1 MKKVTFLTCVLALC
15 TSTMFAQTLEVT
27 TADMDPVAAGGL
39 VYVIEHAESGSV
51 IEFNFDGEVLDY
63 GEGTGIA
70 IKGKTL
76 TFNGINKKNGK
87 RVTIKGLESLFTV
100 GEASVISLNDL
111 IIDGFKNIAI
121 RLSGNSTLNAN
132 NCQFS
137 NNYEPLSS
145 KVNNG
150 GVIRVS
156 GSNAFLKNSL
166 FLKNRCGASYGGGA
180 VCAYGDSELR
190 VENCSF
196 VENEGAAGGA
206 IGVNA
211 TAKNPSP
218 RVYIANSTFA
228 NNIADDRG
236 GAIYMQTATTVDVFS
251 PVIVNCT
258 FVGNLGSNG
267 GALCVWSRSAT
278 TMKPTFVNNLFAEN
292 YSNTWMDDESRFDIV
307 AFYMAGQV
315 DANNQP
321 LPQTVLPVCKNNL
334 YVAASDG
341 FFADGSNKAVNFDSD
356 VIFAATEQNPWDEG
370 DVSYNHQTSVLSGDM
385 KIAMI
390 VAGNPDAV
398 WVTQGWTFGY
408 QHDFW
413 DKASLQALLSR
424 VPDDKMI
431 IIDLGNDY
439 PKWVWGTEQTWKNHD
454 GFYGKKWIFSYVPN
468 FGGKT
473 PMTGDL
479 QMYATSSAEA
489 LHSAN
494 AGDLVGF
501 GSAPEGLENNEV
513 VYELLT
519 DMGWTADSIDL
530 DSWLPVYCKARYGGC
545 PAAMDSAW
553 QRFRETVYS
562 SLYSYPRFTWQT
574 VVPDTRRIS
583 KLDVSDS
590 FLQGVEL
597 FLSCADSLESSPL
610 YVNDAIE
617 YASYYLAAKA
627 DDCYKRALKEDS
639 LGNRVAAMQQL
650 DRSVEILLDVDKLLA
665 SHPLY
670 RLEEWVDMA
679 RDWGKTDLEKDA
691 YEANA
696 KRLITTWGGFQEDYA
711 ARFWSGLIK
720 DYYIPRMKLYFSEQR
735 ADLDRWEEN
744 WIKAPWHNTS
754 TSFED
759 PLQSAIKLVERY
771 KGE

>member
-150 GVIRVS
+150 GVMRVS

-218 RVYIANSTFA
+218 RVYIAN
-228 NNIADDRG
+228 
-236 GAIYMQTATTVDVFS
+236 
-251 PVIVNCT
+251 
-258 FVGNLGSNG
+258 
-267 GALCVWSRSAT
+267 
-278 TMKPTFVNNLFAEN
+278 
-292 YSNTWMDDESRFDIV
+292 
-307 AFYMAGQV
+307 
-315 DANNQP
+315 NQP

-356 VIFAATEQNPWDEG
+356 VIFAATEQNPWDGG

-385 KIAMI
+385 KVAMI
-390 VAGNPDAV
+390 AENSIASGAGIAV
-398 WVTQGWTFGY
+398 VDGVEIPTVDQ
-408 QHDFW
+408 
-413 DKASLQALLSR
+413 
-424 VPDDKMI
+424 
-431 IIDLGNDY
+431 LGNAR
-439 PKWVWGTEQTWKNHD
+439 PA
-454 GFYGKKWIFSYVPN
+454 
-468 FGGKT
+468 T
-473 PMTGDL
+473 P
-479 QMYATSSAEA
+479 S
-489 LHSAN
+489 
-494 AGDLVGF
+494 VG
-501 GSAPEGLENNEV
+501 AVE
-513 VYELLT
+513 
-519 DMGWTADSIDL
+519 
-530 DSWLPVYCKARYGGC
+530 
-545 PAAMDSAW
+545 
-553 QRFRETVYS
+553 YS
-562 SLYSYPRFTWQT
+562 SLSGITGNVKDVVRIWNSGNIVYATGLDKAATAKVYSMTGGLVYEGIIANHSALELP
-574 VVPDTRRIS
+574 IE
-583 KLDVSDS
+583 K
-590 FLQGVEL
+590 GV
-597 FLSCADSLESSPL
+597 
-610 YVNDAIE
+610 
-617 YASYYLAAKA
+617 YLI
-627 DDCYKRALKEDS
+627 
-639 LGNRVAAMQQL
+639 V
-650 DRSVEILLDVDKLLA
+650 VDKA
-665 SHPLY
+665 IQ
-670 RLEEWVDMA
+670 
-679 RDWGKTDLEKDA
+679 K
-691 YEANA
+691 
-696 KRLITTWGGFQEDYA
+696 LI
-711 ARFWSGLIK
+711 IK
-720 DYYIPRMKLYFSEQR
+720 
-735 ADLDRWEEN
+735 
-744 WIKAPWHNTS
+744 
-754 TSFED
+754 
-759 PLQSAIKLVERY
+759 
-771 KGE
+771 